1 MQAISQEDVLRVALA
16 VGVHDDAFV
25 VGGQALNI
33 WAEYYASRSSEL
45 SEFAP
50 YTSKDIDYFGHQA
63 AAKKMA
69 TALGGRI
76 AFPPVGDSTPST
88 AIVTALIDGREISID
103 FISHVLGVLDR
114 SLKNGVVEI
123 VAPLQSTDGE
133 VLISIPVMHPL
144 HCLQSRIANVLS
156 PATKRRDDT
165 ALRQLHAAPII
176 LREYINEAI
185 EDNDIKEA
193 TTCLQELFRYLR
205 SDIHGRQVHRATS
218 IDPIFI
224 IKSFANDARL
234 DPRYRRHNVA
244 SMIQTLE
251 ERRRHTP

>member
-1 MQAISQEDVLRVALA
+1 MQAVSQKDVLRVTSA
-16 VGVHDDAFV
+16 VGIDDGVFV

-33 WAEYYASRSSEL
+33 CAEYYASRTNEL
-45 SEFAP
+45 AEFAP
-50 YTSKDIDYFGHQA
+50 YTSKDIDYFGHQE

-69 TALGGRI
+69 TALGGKV
-76 AFPPVGDSTPST
+76 AFPPIGDSTPST
-88 AIVTALIDGREISID
+88 AIVTARIDGQEITID
-103 FISHVLGVLDR
+103 FISHVLGVRDR

-123 VAPLQSTDGE
+123 VAPLQLVDGE
-133 VLISIPVMHPL
+133 VRISIPVMHPL

-165 ALRQLHAAPII
+165 ALRQLQAAPII

-193 TTCLQELFRYLR
+193 TNCLQILFKYLR
-205 SDIHGRQVHRATS
+205 SDIHGRQVHRETP

-224 IKSFANDARL
+224 IRRFANDDRL
-234 DPRYRRHNVA
+234 DDRYRRHNIA
-244 SMIQTLE
+244 SMIQRLE
-251 ERRRHTP
+251 ERRAAP